1 MRAMIFL
8 STAMP
13 RIVTSL
19 GFVQSSGS
27 FMSNCVSKSVLVI
40 NCGSSSVKFAIMNPE
55 DGQVYLSGIA
65 EAMNLPEAFISWR
78 FGDSDKQK
86 AEISGYNHEQA
97 LSYLVDN
104 ILSTDKQLLESIVA
118 CGHRIV
124 HGGEYYSA
132 PTLIDDEVLKNIE
145 KVIPFAP
152 LHNPAHILGIN
163 AARASFPN
171 IPHVAV
177 FDTAFHQTM
186 PPVAY
191 RFAIPEEYYTKGG
204 IRRYGAH
211 GTSHM
216 YLAQEAAR
224 LLGKKPEETNVITC
238 HLGGGASVCAVKG
251 GKCMDTSM
259 GLTPLDGL
267 IMGTRTGEI
276 DPSVVFFLCDPK
288 NDGLTVE
295 EVKDIFNKKSGLLGL
310 SGISSDMRPICEGY
324 EKGEEKCTLAL
335 EAFSYRLAKFIA
347 SYFVPVGRVDAIVFS
362 GGIGE
367 NCWEARKLTIDY
379 LKDCFGIELDNDV
392 NLKALGRLG
401 FEGGLI
407 STPESKI
414 PVMMIPTNEELV
426 IAQSAV
432 KFTK

>member
-1 MRAMIFL
+1 
-8 STAMP
+8 
-13 RIVTSL
+13 
-19 GFVQSSGS
+19 
-27 FMSNCVSKSVLVI
+27 MSNCVSKSVLVI
-40 NCGSSSVKFAIMNPE
+40 NCGSTSVKFAIMNPE

-104 ILSTDKQLLESIVA
+104 ILSTEKQLLESIVA

-216 YLAQEAAR
+216 YLAHEAAR

-288 NDGLTVE
+288 NHGLTVE
-295 EVKDIFNKKSGLLGL
+295 EVKDIFNKKSGLLAL
-310 SGISSDMRPICEGY
+310 SGISSDMRPICEGF

>member
-1 MRAMIFL
+1 
-8 STAMP
+8 
-13 RIVTSL
+13 
-19 GFVQSSGS
+19 
-27 FMSNCVSKSVLVI
+27 MSNSVSKTVLVI

-55 DGQVYLSGIA
+55 DGHVFLSGIA

-78 FGDSDKQK
+78 FGDNEKQK
-86 AEISGYNHEQA
+86 AQIPSYNHEQA

-104 ILSTDKQLLESIVA
+104 ILSTDKSLLDSIVA

-132 PTLIDDEVLKNIE
+132 PTLIDDEVLANIE

-191 RFAIPEEYYTKGG
+191 RFAIPEEYYKKGG

-216 YLAQEAAR
+216 YLSQEAAK
-224 LLGKKPEETNVITC
+224 LLGKKLEDTNVITC

-251 GKCMDTSM
+251 GKCLDTSM

-267 IMGTRTGEI
+267 IMGTRTGAI

-288 NDGLTVE
+288 NYGLSVE
-295 EVKDIFNKKSGLLGL
+295 EVKDIFNKKSGLMGL

-324 EKGEEKCTLAL
+324 ENGDENCTLAL

-347 SYFVPVGRVDAIVFS
+347 SYFIPCGRVDAIVFS

-367 NCWEARKLTIDY
+367 NCWEARKLTCEY
-379 LKDCFGIELDNDV
+379 LKESFGIELDQEQ

-401 FEGGLI
+401 YEGGVI
-407 STPESKI
+407 STPASKLK
-414 PVMMIPTNEELV
+414 VMMIPTNEELV

>member
-1 MRAMIFL
+1 M
-8 STAMP
+8 ST
-13 RIVTSL
+13 IN
-19 GFVQSSGS
+19 Q
-27 FMSNCVSKSVLVI
+27 SVLVI

-55 DGQVYLSGIA
+55 DGKVHLSGIA

-78 FGDSDKQK
+78 FGDEDKQK
-86 AEISGYNHEQA
+86 ANISGYNHEQA
-97 LSYLVDN
+97 LAYLVDN
-104 ILSTDKQLLESIVA
+104 ILSSHKDLLDSIVA

-132 PTLIDDEVLKNIE
+132 PTQIDDEVLANIE

-152 LHNPAHILGIN
+152 LHNPAHILGIK
-163 AARASFPN
+163 AARTSFPS

-216 YLAQEAAR
+216 YLAHEAAR
-224 LLGKKPEETNVITC
+224 LLGKKVEDTNVITC

-267 IMGTRTGEI
+267 VMGTRTGAI

-288 NDGLTVE
+288 NNGLSVE

-310 SGISSDMRPICEGY
+310 SGVSSDMRPICEGY
-324 EKGEEKCTLAL
+324 ENGDANCTLAL
-335 EAFSYRLAKFIA
+335 ESFSYRLAKFIA

-367 NCWEARKLTIDY
+367 NCWEARLLTCKY
-379 LKDCFGIELDNDV
+379 LKESFGIEIDEDL

-401 FEGGLI
+401 FEGGVI
-407 STPESKI
+407 SSPESRF
-414 PVMMIPTNEELV
+414 PVYMIPTNEELV
-426 IAQSAV
+426 IAQSSMKFV
-432 KFTK
+432 K

>member
-1 MRAMIFL
+1 
-8 STAMP
+8 
-13 RIVTSL
+13 
-19 GFVQSSGS
+19 
-27 FMSNCVSKSVLVI
+27 MSNCVSKSVLVI

-224 LLGKKPEETNVITC
+224 LLGKKPDETNVITC

>member
-1 MRAMIFL
+1 M
-8 STAMP
+8 STP
-13 RIVTSL
+13 ISQT
-19 GFVQSSGS
+19 
-27 FMSNCVSKSVLVI
+27 VLVI

-55 DGQVYLSGIA
+55 DGHIYLSGIA
-65 EAMNLPEAFISWR
+65 EAMGLPEAFISWR
-78 FGDSDKQK
+78 FAGEDKK
-86 AEISGYNHEQA
+86 KTNISGYNHEKA
-97 LSYLVDN
+97 LEFLVKE
-104 ILSTDKQLLESIVA
+104 ILGSHKELLESIVA

-124 HGGEYYSA
+124 HGGEFYSA
-132 PTLIDDEVLKNIE
+132 PTLVDDEVVANIE

-152 LHNPAHILGIN
+152 LHNPAHILGIK

-171 IPHVAV
+171 IPHVVV

-186 PPVAY
+186 PPIAY

-216 YLAQEAAR
+216 YLSQEAAL
-224 LLGKKPEETNVITC
+224 LLGKPLEETNVITC

-267 IMGTRTGEI
+267 IMGTRTGAI
-276 DPSVVFFLCDPK
+276 DPSVVFFLCDRYH
-288 NDGLTVE
+288 LTPE
-295 EVKDIFNKKSGLLGL
+295 EVKDIFNKKSGLLAL

-324 EKGEEKCTLAL
+324 EKGDERCTLAL

-347 SYFVPVGRVDAIVFS
+347 SYYVPLGRVDAIVFS

-367 NCWEARKLTIDY
+367 NCWEARKITCEY
-379 LKDCFGIELDNDV
+379 LRECLGVELDQEV
-392 NLKALGRLG
+392 NVNALSRVGH
-401 FEGGLI
+401 EGGVI
-407 STPESKI
+407 STPASKVKI
-414 PVMMIPTNEELV
+414 MMIPTNEELV
-426 IAQSAV
+426 IAKSAMSFV
-432 KFTK
+432 K

>member
-1 MRAMIFL
+1 M
-8 STAMP
+8 STP
-13 RIVTSL
+13 ISQT
-19 GFVQSSGS
+19 
-27 FMSNCVSKSVLVI
+27 VLVI

-55 DGQVYLSGIA
+55 DGHIYLSGIA
-65 EAMNLPEAFISWR
+65 EAMGLPEAFISWR
-78 FGDSDKQK
+78 FAGEDKK
-86 AEISGYNHEQA
+86 KTNISGYNHEKA
-97 LSYLVDN
+97 LEFLVKE
-104 ILSTDKQLLESIVA
+104 ILGSHKELLESIVA

-124 HGGEYYSA
+124 HGGEFYSA
-132 PTLIDDEVLKNIE
+132 PTLVDDEVVANIE

-152 LHNPAHILGIN
+152 LHNPAHILGIK

-171 IPHVAV
+171 IPHVVV

-186 PPVAY
+186 PPIAY

-216 YLAQEAAR
+216 YLSQEAAL
-224 LLGKKPEETNVITC
+224 LLGKPLEETNVITC

-267 IMGTRTGEI
+267 IMGTRTGAI
-276 DPSVVFFLCDPK
+276 DPSVVFFLCARYH
-288 NDGLTVE
+288 LTPE
-295 EVKDIFNKKSGLLGL
+295 EVKDIFNKKSGLLAL

-324 EKGEEKCTLAL
+324 EKGDERCTLAL

-347 SYFVPVGRVDAIVFS
+347 SYYVPLGRVDAIVFS

-367 NCWEARKLTIDY
+367 NCWEARKITCEY
-379 LKDCFGIELDNDV
+379 LRECLGVELDQDINV
-392 NLKALGRLG
+392 NALSRVGH
-401 FEGGLI
+401 EGGVI
-407 STPESKI
+407 STPASKVKI
-414 PVMMIPTNEELV
+414 MMIPTNEELV
-426 IAQSAV
+426 IAKSAMSFV
-432 KFTK
+432 K

>member
-1 MRAMIFL
+1 M
-8 STAMP
+8 STP
-13 RIVTSL
+13 ISQT
-19 GFVQSSGS
+19 
-27 FMSNCVSKSVLVI
+27 VLVI

-55 DGQVYLSGIA
+55 DGHIYLSGIA
-65 EAMNLPEAFISWR
+65 EAMGLPEAFISWR
-78 FGDSDKQK
+78 FAGEDKK
-86 AEISGYNHEQA
+86 KTNISGYNHEKA
-97 LSYLVDN
+97 LEFLVKE
-104 ILSTDKQLLESIVA
+104 ILGSHKELLESIVA

-124 HGGEYYSA
+124 HGGEFYSA
-132 PTLIDDEVLKNIE
+132 PTLVDDEVVANIE

-152 LHNPAHILGIN
+152 LHNPAHILGIK

-171 IPHVAV
+171 IPHVVV

-186 PPVAY
+186 PPIAY

-216 YLAQEAAR
+216 YLSQEAAL
-224 LLGKKPEETNVITC
+224 LLGKPLEETNVITC

-267 IMGTRTGEI
+267 IMGTRTGAI
-276 DPSVVFFLCDPK
+276 DPSVVFFLCDRYH
-288 NDGLTVE
+288 LTPE
-295 EVKDIFNKKSGLLGL
+295 EVKDIFNKKSGLLAL

-324 EKGEEKCTLAL
+324 EKGDERCTLAL

-347 SYFVPVGRVDAIVFS
+347 SYYVPLGRVDAIVFS

-367 NCWEARKLTIDY
+367 NCWEARKITCEY
-379 LKDCFGIELDNDV
+379 LRECLGVELDQDV
-392 NLKALGRLG
+392 NVNALSRVGH
-401 FEGGLI
+401 EGGVI
-407 STPESKI
+407 STPASKVKI
-414 PVMMIPTNEELV
+414 MMIPTNEELV
-426 IAQSAV
+426 IAKSAMSFV
-432 KFTK
+432 K

>member
-1 MRAMIFL
+1 M
-8 STAMP
+8 STP
-13 RIVTSL
+13 ISQT
-19 GFVQSSGS
+19 
-27 FMSNCVSKSVLVI
+27 VLVI

-55 DGQVYLSGIA
+55 DGHIYLSGIA
-65 EAMNLPEAFISWR
+65 EAMGLPEAFISWR
-78 FGDSDKQK
+78 FAGEDKK
-86 AEISGYNHEQA
+86 KTNISGYNHEKA
-97 LSYLVDN
+97 LEFLVKE
-104 ILSTDKQLLESIVA
+104 ILGSHKELLESIVA

-124 HGGEYYSA
+124 HGGEFYSA
-132 PTLIDDEVLKNIE
+132 PTLVDDEVVANIE

-152 LHNPAHILGIN
+152 LHNPAHILGIK

-171 IPHVAV
+171 IPHVVV

-186 PPVAY
+186 PPIAY

-216 YLAQEAAR
+216 YLSQEAAL
-224 LLGKKPEETNVITC
+224 LLGKPLEETNVITC

-267 IMGTRTGEI
+267 IMGTRTGAI
-276 DPSVVFFLCDPK
+276 DPSVVFFLCDRYH
-288 NDGLTVE
+288 LTPE
-295 EVKDIFNKKSGLLGL
+295 EVKDIFNKKSGLLAL

-324 EKGEEKCTLAL
+324 EKGDERCTLAL

-347 SYFVPVGRVDAIVFS
+347 SYYVPLGRVDAIVFS

-367 NCWEARKLTIDY
+367 NCWEARKITCEY
-379 LKDCFGIELDNDV
+379 LRECLGVELDQEV
-392 NLKALGRLG
+392 NVNALSRVGHD
-401 FEGGLI
+401 GGVI
-407 STPESKI
+407 STPASKVKI
-414 PVMMIPTNEELV
+414 MMIPTNEELV
-426 IAQSAV
+426 IAKSAMSFV
-432 KFTK
+432 K

>member
-1 MRAMIFL
+1 MNLKNA
-8 STAMP
+8 
-13 RIVTSL
+13 
-19 GFVQSSGS
+19 
-27 FMSNCVSKSVLVI
+27 LVI
-40 NCGSSSVKFAIMNPE
+40 NCGSTSVKFAIMNPE
-55 DGQVYLSGIA
+55 DGTVYLSGIA
-65 EAMNLPEAFISWR
+65 EALTLPEAVISWR
-78 FGDSDKQK
+78 FGDDAKQK
-86 AEISGYNHEQA
+86 ATIAKADHKDA
-97 LSYLVDN
+97 LNYLVN
-104 ILSTDKQLLESIVA
+104 TILATRKDLLDSIIA

-124 HGGEYYSA
+124 HGGEFYSE
-132 PTLIDDEVLKNIE
+132 PTLIDDEVVANIE

-152 LHNPAHILGIN
+152 LHNPAHILGIK
-163 AARASFPN
+163 AARNSFPN

-216 YLAQEAAR
+216 YLAQESAK
-224 LLGKKPEETNVITC
+224 LLGKSLDDTNVITC
-238 HLGGGASVCAVKG
+238 HLGGGASVCAIKG

-276 DPSVVFFLCDPK
+276 DPSVVFFLCDPQ
-288 NDGLTVE
+288 NNNLSVE
-295 EVKDIFNKKSGLLGL
+295 EVKDIFNKKSGLLAL
-310 SGISSDMRPICEGY
+310 SGVSSDMRPICEGY
-324 EKGEEKCTLAL
+324 LNGEEKCTLAL

-367 NCWEARKLTIDY
+367 NCWEARELTCKY
-379 LKDCFGIELDNDV
+379 LKESFGIEINEELNK
-392 NLKALGRLG
+392 KALGRLG
-401 FEGGLI
+401 FEGGVI
-407 STPESKI
+407 STPNSKFK
-414 PVMMIPTNEELV
+414 VFMIPTNEELV
-426 IAQSAV
+426 IAQSSMKFV
-432 KFTK
+432 K

>member
-1 MRAMIFL
+1 
-8 STAMP
+8 
-13 RIVTSL
+13 
-19 GFVQSSGS
+19 
-27 FMSNCVSKSVLVI
+27 MSNINKSVLVI

-78 FGDSDKQK
+78 FGDEDKQK
-86 AEISGYNHEQA
+86 ANISGYNHEQA
-97 LSYLVDN
+97 LAYLVSN
-104 ILSTDKQLLESIVA
+104 ILDSHKDLLDSIVA

-124 HGGEYYSA
+124 HGGEFYSA
-132 PTLIDDEVLKNIE
+132 PTLIDDEVVANIQ

-163 AARASFPN
+163 AARTSFPS
-171 IPHVAV
+171 IPHVAI

-216 YLAQEAAR
+216 YLAQEAAK
-224 LLGKKPEETNVITC
+224 LLGKNIEDTNVITC

-267 IMGTRTGEI
+267 VMGTRTGEI
-276 DPSVVFFLCDPK
+276 DPSVVFFLCDPQ
-288 NDGLTVE
+288 NYNLSVE

-310 SGISSDMRPICEGY
+310 SGVSSDMRPICEGY
-324 EKGEEKCTLAL
+324 ENGEEKCTLAL
-335 EAFSYRLAKFIA
+335 EAFSYRLAKYIA
-347 SYFVPVGRVDAIVFS
+347 SYFVPVGRVDGIVFS

-367 NCWEARKLTIDY
+367 NCWEARELTCKY
-379 LKDCFGIELDNDV
+379 LKESFGIELDDELNK
-392 NLKALGRLG
+392 KALGRLG

-407 STPESKI
+407 STPDSKFK
-414 PVMMIPTNEELV
+414 VFMIPTNEELV

-432 KFTK
+432 KFVK